1 MTVVSFLLQSFNL
14 IMKVG
19 NLRLQGFQ
27 LIPEG
32 RLLNYELSLYII
44 KLLLELGRFTFE
56 LGRFRLDFCNFNL
69 KSVNFSSVLSS
80 FFLKTWRSI
89 FIVVSSNSSL
99 IMRGHATQLIC
110 TKPESVHQL
119 NDSVTF
125 LVLNVFLFH

>member
-1 MTVVSFLLQSFNL
+1 MTVVSFLHQSFNL

-27 LIPEG
+27 LIPAG
-32 RLLNYELSLYII
+32 RLSNYELSLCII

-56 LGRFRLDFCNFNL
+56 LGRFCLDFCNFNL
-69 KSVNFSSVLSS
+69 KSVDFSSVLSG

-99 IMRGHATQLIC
+99 IIRGHATRLIC
-110 TKPESVHQL
+110 TKSKSVHQL
-119 NDSVTF
+119 DDSVTF
-125 LVLNVFLFH
+125 LVLNVFLVH